1 MPHSELADH
10 ELLER
15 WRGGDQRAG
24 ARLVERYY
32 DLLIRFFRNKVRDA
46 EDATDLVSETMLGCT
61 RGHQSIENQGAFR
74 SYVFA
79 IAMNTLR
86 AYLRKKTKRAREL
99 DDFSELCVAQTLGGD
114 SPTRMIARREEAQLL
129 ARALRRIPIEQQI
142 VLELDFVEGLDPAAI
157 AELLGVPVDTVYTRR
172 RRGRTRLR
180 EAIEALTEDEAL
192 AQSTVV
198 GLETWAGQIRAGL
211 TPAPKS
217 S

>member
-1 MPHSELADH
+1 MPQSELADH

-32 DLLIRFFRNKVRDA
+32 DLLIRFFRNKVRDP

-61 RGHQSIENQGAFR
+61 KGHQMVEDGGAFR

-79 IAMNTLR
+79 IAMNNLR
-86 AYLRKKTKRAREL
+86 GYLRKKNKRAREL
-99 DDFSELCVAQTLGGD
+99 DDFSEVCVAKTLGGD
-114 SPTRMIARREEAQLL
+114 TPTRMLARKQETQLL
-129 ARALRRIPIEQQI
+129 ARALRRIPLDQQI
-142 VLELDFVEGLDPAAI
+142 VLELDFVEGLEPAAI
-157 AELLGVPVDTVYTRR
+157 AELIGVPIDTVYTRR
-172 RRGRTRLR
+172 RRGRQKLR
-180 EAIEALTEDEAL
+180 ETIQMLTDDEAL

-198 GLETWAGQIRAGL
+198 GLETWAGEIRAGL
-211 TPAPKS
+211 TPTPES